1 MQLPSTS
8 TTSYSMRTVVVDE
21 PIEEIEES
29 IDYSQYT
36 VAELKSIA
44 DEKGIKYNSTIK
56 KADLIA
62 LIEEEA

>member
-1 MQLPSTS
+1 
-8 TTSYSMRTVVVDE
+8 MRTVVVDE

-62 LIEEEA
+62 LIEEGA

>member
-1 MQLPSTS
+1 
-8 TTSYSMRTVVVDE
+8 MRTVVVDE

-44 DEKGIKYNSTIK
+44 DEKGIKYNSNSNNFKCYKFSVQYNFYTFTNGIK
-56 KADLIA
+56 
-62 LIEEEA
+62 